1 MHKIFF
7 KENHIFTDFSD
18 TPFSKSA
25 QQKAKSQAKPH
36 QNLGQNPQQNPKKL
50 HLISLGCTKNLVD
63 SEVMLGR
70 LSELTLSDEVSEAD
84 VIIVNTCGF
93 IHSAKQESIG
103 EILRVAGE
111 KKEGAILVVS
121 GCLSERYAKELEK
134 DMPEIDIIIGV
145 RDYDKIDSLLA
156 KKGFFGAVPRL
167 PNPPTLANPT
177 KVSHAS
183 HINSVKTPSHA
194 NDTNSTNHAKSANPS
209 STKSTSSTQ
218 NLLSQSLSQ
227 SPQKSTTKSNAS
239 QIPTNPPRKN
249 LGKNLASQDEV
260 FLSDE
265 HSKRVISNSAI
276 HAYIKL
282 SEGCNQSC
290 SFCSIP
296 SFKGWLRSRSIASVL
311 AEVENLA
318 QKGYK
323 DFSFI
328 AQDSSSYLLDFG
340 VRDGLVALIKA
351 LDSSRVAKSSRIH
364 YLYPT
369 TTSYKLIEAIASS
382 SSVQNYFDMPIQHID
397 DKMLKLMKRG
407 AGEKKLREMLNLMRS
422 LPNAFLRSTIII
434 GHPCEGEEEFGK
446 LADFLGEGI
455 FDRLNLFAF
464 SSEEGTLAHTMSPKV
479 PTKVVNARL
488 NKLNKILKSQ
498 DKIRYRA
505 LKGTQIP
512 VIVEG
517 RASISEHFY
526 SARDIRWGLEIDGEI
541 LINDSEIEDISVGY
555 YEAKITEYKNG
566 LLFGK
571 ILSKLKS

>member
-1 MHKIFF
+1 MKIKNKHKNIF
-7 KENHIFTDFSD
+7 KENHIFTNSSD
-18 TPFSKSA
+18 TPFSHSS
-25 QQKAKSQAKPH
+25 QQKAKSQAKNH
-36 QNLGQNPQQNPKKL
+36 QNLGQKKL

-70 LSELTLSDEVSEAD
+70 LSELTLSDEVGEAD

-177 KVSHAS
+177 KAS
-183 HINSVKTPSHA
+183 HTSSAKMPSPTNATNSTSHA
-194 NDTNSTNHAKSANPS
+194 NSTTPPI
-209 STKSTSSTQ
+209 TSSTQ
-218 NLLSQSLSQ
+218 NPLSQTLSQ
-227 SPQKSTTKSNAS
+227 SPQKSTTKINAS
-239 QIPTNPPRKN
+239 QLPTNPPSQN

-296 SFKGWLRSRSIASVL
+296 SFKGRLRSRSIASVL

-351 LDSSRVAKSSRIH
+351 LDSSGAAKSSRIH

-382 SSVQNYFDMPIQHID
+382 PSVQNYFDMPIQHID

-434 GHPCEGEEEFGK
+434 GHPCEGEEEFGR

-505 LKGTQIP
+505 LKGVQIP

-541 LINDSEIEDISVGY
+541 LINDSEVEDISAGY

-571 ILSKLKS
+571 ILSKPKS

>member
-1 MHKIFF
+1 M
-7 KENHIFTDFSD
+7 
-18 TPFSKSA
+18 
-25 QQKAKSQAKPH
+25 
-36 QNLGQNPQQNPKKL
+36 
-50 HLISLGCTKNLVD
+50 SLGCTKNLVD

-121 GCLSERYAKELEK
+121 GCLSERYAKELES

-156 KKGFFGAVPRL
+156 KKGFFGAVPHL
-167 PNPPTLANPT
+167 PNPPKLANPT
-177 KVSHAS
+177 KVSHTS
-183 HINSVKTPSHA
+183 HINSAKMPSP
-194 NDTNSTNHAKSANPS
+194 TNSINHAKSATPPI
-209 STKSTSSTQ
+209 TSSTQ
-218 NLLSQSLSQ
+218 NPLSQ
-227 SPQKSTTKSNAS
+227 SPQESTAKSHTSQNIAS
-239 QIPTNPPRKN
+239 QIPTNPPSQN
-249 LGKNLASQDEV
+249 IGKNLASQDEV

-296 SFKGWLRSRSIASVL
+296 SFKGRLRSRSIASVL

-351 LDSSRVAKSSRIH
+351 LDSSGVAKSSRIH

-382 SSVQNYFDMPIQHID
+382 PSVQNYFDMPIQHID

-434 GHPCEGEEEFGK
+434 GHPCEGEEEFDK

-488 NKLNKILKSQ
+488 NTLNKILKSQ

-505 LKGTQIP
+505 LKGVQIP

-541 LINDSEIEDISVGY
+541 LINDSEVEDISVGY

>member
-1 MHKIFF
+1 MKIKNKHKKYF
-7 KENHIFTDFSD
+7 KENHIFTNFSD
-18 TPFSKSA
+18 TTFSHSS

-36 QNLGQNPQQNPKKL
+36 QNLGQKKL

-70 LSELTLSDEVSEAD
+70 LSELTLSDEVGEAD

-177 KVSHAS
+177 NA
-183 HINSVKTPSHA
+183 
-194 NDTNSTNHAKSANPS
+194 TNSTSHAKSANPS
-209 STKSTSSTQ
+209 SIQSTSSTQ
-218 NLLSQSLSQ
+218 NPLSQTLSQ
-227 SPQKSTTKSNAS
+227 SPQKSTTKINAS
-239 QIPTNPPRKN
+239 QIHTNPPSQN

-296 SFKGWLRSRSIASVL
+296 SFKGRLRSRSIASVL

-351 LDSSRVAKSSRIH
+351 LDSSGAAKSSRIH

-382 SSVQNYFDMPIQHID
+382 PSVQNYFDMPIQHID

-505 LKGTQIP
+505 LKGVQIP

-526 SARDIRWGLEIDGEI
+526 STRDIRWGLEIDGEI
-541 LINDSEIEDISVGY
+541 LINDSEVEDISVGY

-571 ILSKLKS
+571 ILSQA

>member
-1 MHKIFF
+1 
-7 KENHIFTDFSD
+7 
-18 TPFSKSA
+18 
-25 QQKAKSQAKPH
+25 
-36 QNLGQNPQQNPKKL
+36 
-50 HLISLGCTKNLVD
+50 
-63 SEVMLGR
+63 MLGR
-70 LSELTLSDEVSEAD
+70 LSELTLSDDVGEAD

-103 EILRVAGE
+103 EILRVAEE

-121 GCLSERYAKELEK
+121 GCLSERYAKELES

-156 KKGFFGAVPRL
+156 KKGFFCAVPRL

-177 KVSHAS
+177 
-183 HINSVKTPSHA
+183 
-194 NDTNSTNHAKSANPS
+194 NSTSHAKSANPS

-218 NLLSQSLSQ
+218 NQLSQSLSKSLQ
-227 SPQKSTTKSNAS
+227 ESTTKSHTNQNIAS
-239 QIPTNPPRKN
+239 QIPTNPPSQN

-296 SFKGWLRSRSIASVL
+296 SFKGRLRSRSIASVL

-351 LDSSRVAKSSRIH
+351 LDSSGVAKSSRIH

-382 SSVQNYFDMPIQHID
+382 PSVQNYFDMPIQHID

-505 LKGTQIP
+505 LKGVQIP

-541 LINDSEIEDISVGY
+541 LINDSEVEDISVGY

-571 ILSKLKS
+571 ILSKVKS

>member
-1 MHKIFF
+1 
-7 KENHIFTDFSD
+7 
-18 TPFSKSA
+18 
-25 QQKAKSQAKPH
+25 
-36 QNLGQNPQQNPKKL
+36 
-50 HLISLGCTKNLVD
+50 
-63 SEVMLGR
+63 MLGR
-70 LSELTLSDEVSEAD
+70 LSELTLSDEVGEAD

-121 GCLSERYAKELEK
+121 GCLSERYAKELES

-156 KKGFFGAVPRL
+156 KKGFFGALPRL
-167 PNPPTLANPT
+167 PKIPNPP
-177 KVSHAS
+177 KIAS
-183 HINSVKTPSHA
+183 H
-194 NDTNSTNHAKSANPS
+194 TNATNTNHQTPLKS
-209 STKSTSSTQ
+209 
-218 NLLSQSLSQ
+218 
-227 SPQKSTTKSNAS
+227 
-239 QIPTNPPRKN
+239 TNPPSTTNTINPLSPKSPQDTTSKSQASQVHTNQIHTNLPSKN
-249 LGKNLASQDEV
+249 SQNRKNLASQDEV

-265 HSKRVISNSAI
+265 NSKRVISNSAI

-296 SFKGWLRSRSIASVL
+296 SFKGRLRSRSIASVL

-351 LDSSRVAKSSRIH
+351 LDSSGAAKSSRIH

-382 SSVQNYFDMPIQHID
+382 PSVQNYFDMPIQHID

-434 GHPCEGEEEFGK
+434 GHPCEGEEEFDK

-505 LKGTQIP
+505 LKGVQIP

-526 SARDIRWGLEIDGEI
+526 HARDIRWGLEIDGEI
-541 LINDSEIEDISVGY
+541 LINDSEVEDISVGY
-555 YEAKITEYKNG
+555 YEAKITEYKNE

>member
-1 MHKIFF
+1 MRIKNKHTKYF
-7 KENHIFTDFSD
+7 KENHIFTNFSD
-18 TPFSKSA
+18 TPFSHSS
-25 QQKAKSQAKPH
+25 QQKAKSQAKTH
-36 QNLGQNPQQNPKKL
+36 QNLGQKKL

-70 LSELTLSDEVSEAD
+70 LSELTLSDEVGEAD

-177 KVSHAS
+177 NA
-183 HINSVKTPSHA
+183 
-194 NDTNSTNHAKSANPS
+194 TNSTSHAKSANPS
-209 STKSTSSTQ
+209 SIQSTSSTQ
-218 NLLSQSLSQ
+218 KPLSQTLSQ
-227 SPQKSTTKSNAS
+227 PPQKSTTKINAS
-239 QIPTNPPRKN
+239 QLPTNPPSQN

-296 SFKGWLRSRSIASVL
+296 SFKGRLRSRSIASVL

-351 LDSSRVAKSSRIH
+351 LDSSGAAKSSRIH

-382 SSVQNYFDMPIQHID
+382 PSVQNYFDMPIQHID

-505 LKGTQIP
+505 LKGVQIP

-541 LINDSEIEDISVGY
+541 LINDSEVEDISVGY

-571 ILSKLKS
+571 ILSQA

>member
-1 MHKIFF
+1 
-7 KENHIFTDFSD
+7 
-18 TPFSKSA
+18 
-25 QQKAKSQAKPH
+25 
-36 QNLGQNPQQNPKKL
+36 
-50 HLISLGCTKNLVD
+50 
-63 SEVMLGR
+63 MLGR
-70 LSELTLSDEVSEAD
+70 LSELTLSDEVGEAD

-121 GCLSERYAKELEK
+121 GCLSERYAKELES

-167 PNPPTLANPT
+167 PNPPTLA
-177 KVSHAS
+177 SHTNA
-183 HINSVKTPSHA
+183 
-194 NDTNSTNHAKSANPS
+194 TNSTSHAKSATPPIAQNP
-209 STKSTSSTQ
+209 
-218 NLLSQSLSQ
+218 LSQTLPQ
-227 SPQKSTTKSNAS
+227 SPQSTTKSNAS
-239 QIPTNPPRKN
+239 QIPTSRQNLGKN
-249 LGKNLASQDEV
+249 LTSKNLASQDEV

-265 HSKRVISNSAI
+265 NSKRVISNSAI

-282 SEGCNQSC
+282 SEGCNQAC

-296 SFKGWLRSRSIASVL
+296 SFKGRLRSRSIASVL

-318 QKGYK
+318 QRGYK

-351 LDSSRVAKSSRIH
+351 LDSSGAAKSSRIH

-446 LADFLGEGI
+446 LAEFLGEGI

-488 NKLNKILKSQ
+488 SALNKILKSQ

-505 LKGTQIP
+505 LKGAQIP

-541 LINDSEIEDISVGY
+541 LINDSEIEDIGVGY

-571 ILSKLKS
+571 ILSKLKT

>member
-1 MHKIFF
+1 
-7 KENHIFTDFSD
+7 
-18 TPFSKSA
+18 
-25 QQKAKSQAKPH
+25 
-36 QNLGQNPQQNPKKL
+36 
-50 HLISLGCTKNLVD
+50 
-63 SEVMLGR
+63 MLGR

-177 KVSHAS
+177 KVSHTSSA
-183 HINSVKTPSHA
+183 KMPSHA
-194 NDTNSTNHAKSANPS
+194 NDTNSTNPP

-227 SPQKSTTKSNAS
+227 SPQKSTIKSNAS
-239 QIPTNPPRKN
+239 QLPTNPPSQN

-296 SFKGWLRSRSIASVL
+296 SFKGRLRSRSIASVL

-323 DFSFI
+323 DFSLI

-351 LDSSRVAKSSRIH
+351 LDSSGVAKSSRIH

-382 SSVQNYFDMPIQHID
+382 PSVQNYFDMPIQHID

-464 SSEEGTLAHTMSPKV
+464 SSEEGTLAHTMSHKV

-505 LKGTQIP
+505 LKGVQIP

-541 LINDSEIEDISVGY
+541 LINDSEVEDISVGY

>member
-1 MHKIFF
+1 M
-7 KENHIFTDFSD
+7 
-18 TPFSKSA
+18 PFSKSS
-25 QQKAKSQAKPH
+25 QQKAKSQAKSH

-121 GCLSERYAKELEK
+121 GCLSERYAKELES

-167 PNPPTLANPT
+167 PNPPTLA
-177 KVSHAS
+177 SHTNA
-183 HINSVKTPSHA
+183 
-194 NDTNSTNHAKSANPS
+194 TNSTSRAKSTNSA
-209 STKSTSSTQ
+209 KSPITSITQ
-218 NLLSQSLSQ
+218 NPLSQTLLQ

-239 QIPTNPPRKN
+239 QIPTNRQN
-249 LGKNLASQDEV
+249 LGKNITSKNLASQDEV

-265 HSKRVISNSAI
+265 NSKRVISNSAI

-296 SFKGWLRSRSIASVL
+296 SFKGRLRSRSIASVL

-351 LDSSRVAKSSRIH
+351 LDSSGAAKSSRIH

-382 SSVQNYFDMPIQHID
+382 PSVQNYFDMPIQHID

-488 NKLNKILKSQ
+488 SALNKILKSQ

-505 LKGTQIP
+505 LKGAQIP

-526 SARDIRWGLEIDGEI
+526 HARDIRWGLEIDGEI

>member
-1 MHKIFF
+1 MKIKNKHTKYF
-7 KENHIFTDFSD
+7 KENHIFTNFSD
-18 TPFSKSA
+18 TTFSHSS
-25 QQKAKSQAKPH
+25 QQKAKSQAKTH
-36 QNLGQNPQQNPKKL
+36 QNLGQKKL

-70 LSELTLSDEVSEAD
+70 LSELTLSDEVGEAD

-167 PNPPTLANPT
+167 PNPPTLANST
-177 KVSHAS
+177 NA
-183 HINSVKTPSHA
+183 
-194 NDTNSTNHAKSANPS
+194 TNSTSHAKSTNPS
-209 STKSTSSTQ
+209 SIQSTSSTQ
-218 NLLSQSLSQ
+218 NPLSQTLSQ
-227 SPQKSTTKSNAS
+227 PPQKSTTKSNAS
-239 QIPTNPPRKN
+239 QLPTNPPSQN

-296 SFKGWLRSRSIASVL
+296 SFKGRLRSRSIASVL
-311 AEVENLA
+311 AEVENLS

-351 LDSSRVAKSSRIH
+351 LDSSGAAKSSRIH

-369 TTSYKLIEAIASS
+369 TTSHKLIEAIASS
-382 SSVQNYFDMPIQHID
+382 PSVQNYFDMPIQHID
-397 DKMLKLMKRG
+397 EKMLKLMKRG

-505 LKGTQIP
+505 LKGVQIP

-526 SARDIRWGLEIDGEI
+526 HARDIRWGLEIDGEI
-541 LINDSEIEDISVGY
+541 LINDSEVEDISVGY

-571 ILSKLKS
+571 ILSKVKS

>member
-1 MHKIFF
+1 
-7 KENHIFTDFSD
+7 
-18 TPFSKSA
+18 
-25 QQKAKSQAKPH
+25 
-36 QNLGQNPQQNPKKL
+36 
-50 HLISLGCTKNLVD
+50 
-63 SEVMLGR
+63 MLGR

-121 GCLSERYAKELEK
+121 GCLSERYAKELES

-167 PNPPTLANPT
+167 PNPPTLA
-177 KVSHAS
+177 SHTNA
-183 HINSVKTPSHA
+183 
-194 NDTNSTNHAKSANPS
+194 TNSTSHAKSTNPPIA
-209 STKSTSSTQ
+209 Q
-218 NLLSQSLSQ
+218 NPLSQALPQ

-239 QIPTNPPRKN
+239 QIPTNRQN
-249 LGKNLASQDEV
+249 LGKNITSKNLASQDEV

-265 HSKRVISNSAI
+265 NSKRVISNSAI

-296 SFKGWLRSRSIASVL
+296 SFKGRLRSRSIASVL

-351 LDSSRVAKSSRIH
+351 LDSSGAAKSSRIH

-369 TTSYKLIEAIASS
+369 TTSHKLIEAIASS
-382 SSVQNYFDMPIQHID
+382 HSVQNYFDMPIQHID

-488 NKLNKILKSQ
+488 SALNKILKSQ

-505 LKGTQIP
+505 LKGAQIP

-541 LINDSEIEDISVGY
+541 LINDSEIEDIGVGY

>member
-1 MHKIFF
+1 
-7 KENHIFTDFSD
+7 
-18 TPFSKSA
+18 
-25 QQKAKSQAKPH
+25 
-36 QNLGQNPQQNPKKL
+36 
-50 HLISLGCTKNLVD
+50 
-63 SEVMLGR
+63 MLGR

-121 GCLSERYAKELEK
+121 GCLSERYAKELES

-183 HINSVKTPSHA
+183 HINSAKMPSPTNA
-194 NDTNSTNHAKSANPS
+194 TNSTSHAKSANPS

-218 NLLSQSLSQ
+218 NPLSQTLSQ
-227 SPQKSTTKSNAS
+227 PLQKSTTKSNAS
-239 QIPTNPPRKN
+239 QIPTNRQN

-265 HSKRVISNSAI
+265 NSKRVISNSAI

-282 SEGCNQSC
+282 SEGCNQAC

-296 SFKGWLRSRSIASVL
+296 SFKGRLRSRTIASVL

-351 LDSSRVAKSSRIH
+351 LDSSGVAKSSRIH

-382 SSVQNYFDMPIQHID
+382 HSVQNYFDMPIQHID

-488 NKLNKILKSQ
+488 SVLNKILKSQ

-505 LKGTQIP
+505 LKGAQIP

-526 SARDIRWGLEIDGEI
+526 HARDIRWGLEIDGEI
-541 LINDSEIEDISVGY
+541 LINDSEIEDIGVGY

>member
-1 MHKIFF
+1 MQDKLPKNFTYF
-7 KENHIFTDFSD
+7 CKENHIFTDFSH
-18 TPFSKSA
+18 TSE
-25 QQKAKSQAKPH
+25 QQAKSQAKSH
-36 QNLGQNPQQNPKKL
+36 QNPQTKKL

-70 LSELTLSDEVSEAD
+70 LSELSLSDNVGEAD

-111 KKEGAILVVS
+111 KKEDAILVVS
-121 GCLSERYAKELEK
+121 GCLSERYAKELEN

-167 PNPPTLANPT
+167 PNPPKL
-177 KVSHAS
+177 AS
-183 HINSVKTPSHA
+183 HISPAISTKMPSYASNTNPTSHA
-194 NDTNSTNHAKSANPS
+194 DFANGANP
-209 STKSTSSTQ
+209 
-218 NLLSQSLSQ
+218 
-227 SPQKSTTKSNAS
+227 AS
-239 QIPTNPPRKN
+239 QVLTNPPSQNRKN
-249 LGKNLASQDEV
+249 LSSQDEV

-296 SFKGWLRSRSIASVL
+296 SFKGRLRSRSIASVL

-351 LDSSRVAKSSRIH
+351 LDSSGAAKSSRIH

-369 TTSYKLIEAIASS
+369 TTSHKLIEAIASS

-397 DKMLKLMKRG
+397 DKMLRLMKRG

-422 LPNAFLRSTIII
+422 LPDSFLRSTIIV
-434 GHPCEGEEEFGK
+434 GHPCEGEEEFAR
-446 LADFLGEGI
+446 LEEFLGEGI

-464 SSEEGTLAHTMSPKV
+464 SSEEGTLAHTMKPKI

-488 NKLNKILKSQ
+488 NALNKILKSH
-498 DKIRYRA
+498 DKIRYSG
-505 LKGTQIP
+505 LKGVQIP

-526 SARDIRWGLEIDGEI
+526 HARDIRWGLEIDGEI
-541 LINDSEIEDISVGY
+541 LINDSEVEDISAGY

-571 ILSKLKS
+571 ILSKLKT

>member
-1 MHKIFF
+1 
-7 KENHIFTDFSD
+7 
-18 TPFSKSA
+18 
-25 QQKAKSQAKPH
+25 
-36 QNLGQNPQQNPKKL
+36 
-50 HLISLGCTKNLVD
+50 
-63 SEVMLGR
+63 MLGR
-70 LSELTLSDEVSEAD
+70 LSELTLSDEVGEAD

-121 GCLSERYAKELEK
+121 GCLSERYAKELES

-167 PNPPTLANPT
+167 PNPPKLAKPI

-183 HINSVKTPSHA
+183 HINSAKMPSSTNA
-194 NDTNSTNHAKSANPS
+194 TNSTSHENTP
-209 STKSTSSTQ
+209 TPPSTQ
-218 NLLSQSLSQ
+218 NPLSQTLSQ
-227 SPQKSTTKSNAS
+227 SPQESTAKSRTSQNIAS
-239 QIPTNPPRKN
+239 QIPTNPPSQNHKN
-249 LGKNLASQDEV
+249 ITSKNLASQDEV
-260 FLSDE
+260 FLSNE

-296 SFKGWLRSRSIASVL
+296 SFKGRLRSRSIASVL

-351 LDSSRVAKSSRIH
+351 LDSSGVAKSSRIH

-382 SSVQNYFDMPIQHID
+382 PSVQNYFDMPIQHID

-488 NKLNKILKSQ
+488 NTLNKTLKSQ

-505 LKGTQIP
+505 LKGVQIP

-541 LINDSEIEDISVGY
+541 LINDSEVEDISVGY

>member
-1 MHKIFF
+1 
-7 KENHIFTDFSD
+7 
-18 TPFSKSA
+18 
-25 QQKAKSQAKPH
+25 
-36 QNLGQNPQQNPKKL
+36 
-50 HLISLGCTKNLVD
+50 
-63 SEVMLGR
+63 MLGR
-70 LSELTLSDEVSEAD
+70 LSELTLSDEVSKAD

-167 PNPPTLANPT
+167 PNPPKLASPT
-177 KVSHAS
+177 KVSHIS
-183 HINSVKTPSHA
+183 HTISAKMPSH
-194 NDTNSTNHAKSANPS
+194 TNATSHAKSANPS
-209 STKSTSSTQ
+209 SIQSTSNTQ
-218 NLLSQSLSQ
+218 NQLSQTLSQ
-227 SPQKSTTKSNAS
+227 SPQKSTTKINAS
-239 QIPTNPPRKN
+239 QIPTNPPSQNHKN
-249 LGKNLASQDEV
+249 IASKNLASQDEV

-296 SFKGWLRSRSIASVL
+296 SFKGRLRSRSIASVL

-351 LDSSRVAKSSRIH
+351 LDSSAVAKSSRIH

-382 SSVQNYFDMPIQHID
+382 PSVQNYFDMPIQHID

-479 PTKVVNARL
+479 PAKVVNARL

-498 DKIRYRA
+498 DKIRYHA
-505 LKGTQIP
+505 LKGVQIP

-526 SARDIRWGLEIDGEI
+526 HARDIRWGLEIDGEI

>member
-1 MHKIFF
+1 MRIKNKHTKYF
-7 KENHIFTDFSD
+7 KENHIFTNFSD
-18 TPFSKSA
+18 TPFSHSS
-25 QQKAKSQAKPH
+25 QQKAKSQAKTH
-36 QNLGQNPQQNPKKL
+36 QNLGQKKL

-70 LSELTLSDEVSEAD
+70 LSELTLSDEVGEAD

-111 KKEGAILVVS
+111 KKEDAILVVS

-177 KVSHAS
+177 NA
-183 HINSVKTPSHA
+183 
-194 NDTNSTNHAKSANPS
+194 TNSIIHAKSANHS
-209 STKSTSSTQ
+209 SIQSASSTQ
-218 NLLSQSLSQ
+218 NPLSQTLSQ
-227 SPQKSTTKSNAS
+227 PPQKSTTKINAS
-239 QIPTNPPRKN
+239 QLHTNPPQN
-249 LGKNLASQDEV
+249 ALTKNLASQDEV

-296 SFKGWLRSRSIASVL
+296 SFKGRLRSRSIASVL

-351 LDSSRVAKSSRIH
+351 LDSSGAAKSSRIH

-382 SSVQNYFDMPIQHID
+382 PSVQNYFDMPIQHID

-505 LKGTQIP
+505 LKGVQIP

-526 SARDIRWGLEIDGEI
+526 HARDIRWGLEIDGEI
-541 LINDSEIEDISVGY
+541 LINDSEVEDISAGY

-571 ILSKLKS
+571 ILSKVKS

>member
-1 MHKIFF
+1 
-7 KENHIFTDFSD
+7 
-18 TPFSKSA
+18 
-25 QQKAKSQAKPH
+25 
-36 QNLGQNPQQNPKKL
+36 
-50 HLISLGCTKNLVD
+50 
-63 SEVMLGR
+63 MLGR
-70 LSELTLSDEVSEAD
+70 LSELTLSDEVGEAD

-121 GCLSERYAKELEK
+121 GCLSERYAKELES

-167 PNPPTLANPT
+167 PNLPKLASPTNATNFT
-177 KVSHAS
+177 SRAKS
-183 HINSVKTPSHA
+183 
-194 NDTNSTNHAKSANPS
+194 TNSAKSPI
-209 STKSTSSTQ
+209 TSITQ
-218 NLLSQSLSQ
+218 NPLSQALPQ
-227 SPQKSTTKSNAS
+227 SPQKSNAS
-239 QIPTNPPRKN
+239 QIPTNNQN
-249 LGKNLASQDEV
+249 LGKNIASKNLASQDEV

-265 HSKRVISNSAI
+265 NSKRVISNSAI

-296 SFKGWLRSRSIASVL
+296 SFKGRLRSRSIASVL

-351 LDSSRVAKSSRIH
+351 LDSSGAAKSSRIH

-382 SSVQNYFDMPIQHID
+382 HSVQNYFDMPIQHID

-407 AGEKKLREMLNLMRS
+407 AGEKKLREMLNLMHS

-488 NKLNKILKSQ
+488 SALNKILKSQ

-505 LKGTQIP
+505 LKGAQIP

-526 SARDIRWGLEIDGEI
+526 HARDIRWGLEIDGEI

>member
-1 MHKIFF
+1 MRIQNKHTKYF
-7 KENHIFTDFSD
+7 KENHIFTNFSD
-18 TPFSKSA
+18 TPFSHSS
-25 QQKAKSQAKPH
+25 QQKAKSQAKNH
-36 QNLGQNPQQNPKKL
+36 QNLGQKKL

-70 LSELTLSDEVSEAD
+70 LSELTLSDEVGEAD

-167 PNPPTLANPT
+167 PNPPTLASPT
-177 KVSHAS
+177 NA
-183 HINSVKTPSHA
+183 
-194 NDTNSTNHAKSANPS
+194 TNSTSHAKSANPS
-209 STKSTSSTQ
+209 SIQSTSSTQ
-218 NLLSQSLSQ
+218 NQLSQTLSQ
-227 SPQKSTTKSNAS
+227 PPQKSTTKINAS
-239 QIPTNPPRKN
+239 QLPTNPPSQN

-296 SFKGWLRSRSIASVL
+296 SFKGRLRSRSIASVL

-351 LDSSRVAKSSRIH
+351 LDSSGAAKSSRIH

-382 SSVQNYFDMPIQHID
+382 PSVQNYFDMPIQHID

-422 LPNAFLRSTIII
+422 LPNTFLRSTIII

-505 LKGTQIP
+505 LKGVQIP

-526 SARDIRWGLEIDGEI
+526 HARDIRWGLEIDGEI
-541 LINDSEIEDISVGY
+541 LINDSEVEDISAGY

>member
-1 MHKIFF
+1 
-7 KENHIFTDFSD
+7 
-18 TPFSKSA
+18 
-25 QQKAKSQAKPH
+25 
-36 QNLGQNPQQNPKKL
+36 
-50 HLISLGCTKNLVD
+50 
-63 SEVMLGR
+63 MLGR

-121 GCLSERYAKELEK
+121 GCLSERYAKELES

-167 PNPPTLANPT
+167 PNPPTLA
-177 KVSHAS
+177 SHTNA
-183 HINSVKTPSHA
+183 K
-194 NDTNSTNHAKSANPS
+194 NSTSRAKSPI
-209 STKSTSSTQ
+209 TQ
-218 NLLSQSLSQ
+218 NPLSQPLLK
-227 SPQKSTTKSNAS
+227 SPQKSTTKINAS
-239 QIPTNPPRKN
+239 QIPTNTPSQN

-260 FLSDE
+260 FLSNE

-296 SFKGWLRSRSIASVL
+296 SFKGRLRSRSIASVL
-311 AEVENLA
+311 TEVENLA

-351 LDSSRVAKSSRIH
+351 LDSSAVAKSSRIH

-382 SSVQNYFDMPIQHID
+382 PSVQNYFDMPIQHID

-488 NKLNKILKSQ
+488 SALNKILKSQ

-505 LKGTQIP
+505 LKGVQIP

>member
-1 MHKIFF
+1 
-7 KENHIFTDFSD
+7 
-18 TPFSKSA
+18 
-25 QQKAKSQAKPH
+25 
-36 QNLGQNPQQNPKKL
+36 
-50 HLISLGCTKNLVD
+50 
-63 SEVMLGR
+63 MLGR
-70 LSELTLSDEVSEAD
+70 LSELTLSDEVGEAD

-121 GCLSERYAKELEK
+121 GCLSERYAKELES

-167 PNPPTLANPT
+167 PNPPTLA
-177 KVSHAS
+177 SHTNA
-183 HINSVKTPSHA
+183 
-194 NDTNSTNHAKSANPS
+194 TNSTSRAKSTNSA
-209 STKSTSSTQ
+209 KSPITSITQ
-218 NLLSQSLSQ
+218 NLLSQTLLQ

-239 QIPTNPPRKN
+239 QIPTNRQN

-265 HSKRVISNSAI
+265 NSKRVISNSAI

-296 SFKGWLRSRSIASVL
+296 SFKGRLRSRSIASVL

-351 LDSSRVAKSSRIH
+351 LDSSGAAKSSRIH

-369 TTSYKLIEAIASS
+369 TTSHKLIEAIASS
-382 SSVQNYFDMPIQHID
+382 HSVQNYFDMPIQHID

-488 NKLNKILKSQ
+488 SALNKILKSQ

-505 LKGTQIP
+505 LKGAQIP

-526 SARDIRWGLEIDGEI
+526 HARDIRWGLEIDGEI
-541 LINDSEIEDISVGY
+541 LINDSEIEDIGVGY

>member
-1 MHKIFF
+1 
-7 KENHIFTDFSD
+7 
-18 TPFSKSA
+18 
-25 QQKAKSQAKPH
+25 
-36 QNLGQNPQQNPKKL
+36 
-50 HLISLGCTKNLVD
+50 
-63 SEVMLGR
+63 MLGR
-70 LSELTLSDEVSEAD
+70 LSELTLSDEVGEAD

-177 KVSHAS
+177 KVSHTSSA
-183 HINSVKTPSHA
+183 KMPSPTNA
-194 NDTNSTNHAKSANPS
+194 TNSTNHAKSTTPPITSIAQNP
-209 STKSTSSTQ
+209 
-218 NLLSQSLSQ
+218 LSQTLSQ
-227 SPQKSTTKSNAS
+227 SPQKSTIKINAS
-239 QIPTNPPRKN
+239 QIPTNPPSQN

-296 SFKGWLRSRSIASVL
+296 SFKGRLRSRSIASVL
-311 AEVENLA
+311 AEVENLT

-340 VRDGLVALIKA
+340 VRDGLVALVKA
-351 LDSSRVAKSSRIH
+351 LDSSGVAKSSRIH

-382 SSVQNYFDMPIQHID
+382 PSVQNYFDMPIQHID

-505 LKGTQIP
+505 LKGVQIP

>member
-1 MHKIFF
+1 
-7 KENHIFTDFSD
+7 
-18 TPFSKSA
+18 
-25 QQKAKSQAKPH
+25 
-36 QNLGQNPQQNPKKL
+36 
-50 HLISLGCTKNLVD
+50 
-63 SEVMLGR
+63 MLGR
-70 LSELTLSDEVSEAD
+70 LSELTLSDDVGEAD

-103 EILRVAGE
+103 EILRVAEE

-121 GCLSERYAKELEK
+121 GCLSERYAKELES

-167 PNPPTLANPT
+167 PNPPTLANHT
-177 KVSHAS
+177 NA
-183 HINSVKTPSHA
+183 
-194 NDTNSTNHAKSANPS
+194 TNSTSHAKSANPS

-218 NLLSQSLSQ
+218 NQLSQTPSQ
-227 SPQKSTTKSNAS
+227 PLQKSTIKSNAS
-239 QIPTNPPRKN
+239 QLPTNRQN

-296 SFKGWLRSRSIASVL
+296 SFKGRLRSRSIASVL

-351 LDSSRVAKSSRIH
+351 LDSSGAAKSSRIH

-382 SSVQNYFDMPIQHID
+382 PSVQNYFDMPIQHID

-505 LKGTQIP
+505 LKGVQIP

-541 LINDSEIEDISVGY
+541 LINDSEVEDISVGY

>member
-1 MHKIFF
+1 
-7 KENHIFTDFSD
+7 
-18 TPFSKSA
+18 
-25 QQKAKSQAKPH
+25 
-36 QNLGQNPQQNPKKL
+36 
-50 HLISLGCTKNLVD
+50 
-63 SEVMLGR
+63 MLGR
-70 LSELTLSDEVSEAD
+70 LSELTLSDEVGEAD

-167 PNPPTLANPT
+167 PNSPTLTNPT
-177 KVSHAS
+177 KVSHTSSA
-183 HINSVKTPSHA
+183 KMPSPTNA
-194 NDTNSTNHAKSANPS
+194 TNSISHAKSTTPPI
-209 STKSTSSTQ
+209 TSSTQ
-218 NLLSQSLSQ
+218 NPLSQTLSK

-239 QIPTNPPRKN
+239 QLSTNPPSQN

-265 HSKRVISNSAI
+265 NSKRVISNSAI

-296 SFKGWLRSRSIASVL
+296 SFKGRLRSRSIASVL

-351 LDSSRVAKSSRIH
+351 LDSSGVAKSSRIH

-382 SSVQNYFDMPIQHID
+382 PSVQNYFDMPIQHID

-434 GHPCEGEEEFGK
+434 GHPCEGEEEFSK

-498 DKIRYRA
+498 DKIRYHT
-505 LKGTQIP
+505 LKGVQIP

-526 SARDIRWGLEIDGEI
+526 HARDIRWGLEIDGEI
-541 LINDSEIEDISVGY
+541 LINDSEVEDISAGY